1 MFSMVLFTYRVKNE
15 ILVLLSNWK
24 VNKSIILLGE
34 NKLTKTKSTDKKHKW
49 QHPQ

>member
-24 VNKSIILLGE
+24 VNK
-34 NKLTKTKSTDKKHKW
+34 LTKTKSTDKKHKW